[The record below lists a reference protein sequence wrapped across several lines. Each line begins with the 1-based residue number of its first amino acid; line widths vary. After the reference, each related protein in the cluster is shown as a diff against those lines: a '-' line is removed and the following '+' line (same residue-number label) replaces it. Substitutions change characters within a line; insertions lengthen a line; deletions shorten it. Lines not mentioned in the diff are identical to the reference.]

1 MPLSACLADESERLV
16 LKSFQFRQRSEY
28 GQDKHFDMAMVKT
41 SLFFMIGNNEMKTIH
56 MKHCH
61 PSNEKQPIKP
71 AVGVH

>member
-16 LKSFQFRQRSEY
+16 LKSFQIRQRSEY

-41 SLFFMIGNNEMKTIH
+41 SLFFMIGNNEMK
-56 MKHCH
+56 HCH
-61 PSNEKQPIKP
+61 PSIKKQPIKP